1 VWRCVAIAD
10 AAATKDKEWFK
21 RKDRGEK
28 LAEVVIAH
36 SEGLEDTHLIK
47 VNLIKVIGE
56 LRAFVYPVAPESPV
70 ALDGAPSTDD

>member
-1 VWRCVAIAD
+1 MWRCVAIAD

-47 VNLIKVIGE
+47 VIGE